1 MTYIGSLI
9 ISLCLIKLSE
19 QYRPKKIKVSRKR
32 RIILPNWFALMAI
45 LVFAIIAGL
54 RDSSIGRDVTVYVI
68 PVFTRASRY
77 SSVVQVLQQHNVDI
91 GYEILAFISS
101 RISDDFHFFNFLTSF
116 ITISCIY
123 CFFKRNLNGK
133 YIVLSM
139 FVFFC
144 LFYNNTFN
152 VVRQWLAIGI
162 VAVATTTLEEKKY
175 LKYIIGCI
183 FASMFHISGIVGLIY
198 PITSIILNKQK
209 GRIGKTALIVAG
221 IGIGLS
227 FFSQAILLLNRI
239 GILSVKYIDYI
250 DTSGNSSIFNQV
262 ISRIVIIILGVV
274 LYEKLDKED
283 SNNHIIFCYLLI
295 DLLLGCSAVLV
306 GDASRFSLYFGIWQ
320 CVFVPRII
328 IVLEKLFRKE
338 AMILVYFLVVVY
350 YLSYWVYCIPIRN
363 LGSTY
368 PYVSD
373 IIKWLN

>member
-1 MTYIGSLI
+1 
-9 ISLCLIKLSE
+9 
-19 QYRPKKIKVSRKR
+19 
-32 RIILPNWFALMAI
+32 
-45 LVFAIIAGL
+45 
-54 RDSSIGRDVTVYVI
+54 
-68 PVFTRASRY
+68 
-77 SSVVQVLQQHNVDI
+77 
-91 GYEILAFISS
+91 
-101 RISDDFHFFNFLTSF
+101 
-116 ITISCIY
+116 
-123 CFFKRNLNGK
+123 
-133 YIVLSM
+133 
-139 FVFFC
+139 
-144 LFYNNTFN
+144 
-152 VVRQWLAIGI
+152 
-162 VAVATTTLEEKKY
+162 
-175 LKYIIGCI
+175 
-183 FASMFHISGIVGLIY
+183 MFHISGIVGLIY